1 MQVVDLGQMSWQ
13 DAWARQ
19 ELAHEMLLR
28 GKGEETL
35 FLVEH
40 PHVITLGRQTDLS
53 LRNLRYT
60 REELAL
66 NGIDVVETD
75 RGGNVTYHGP
85 GQLVAYPILR
95 LSDHR
100 FTVGGYVRALQEAVV
115 DCLGRCML
123 KATVDPTAVGVWV
136 EDRSAQLAK
145 ICAIGVRVRRGVTL
159 HGIALN
165 VETDLKYFDLIV
177 PCGLEGRPV
186 TSLRKILG
194 MRAPQMEHVKWL
206 LSNSIVNRLT
216 NASMALEG

>member
-1 MQVVDLGQMSWQ
+1 MQVIDLGQMSWQ

-19 ELAHEMLLR
+19 EQAHEAILR
-28 GKGEETL
+28 GRMDETL

-60 REELAL
+60 REELAA

-85 GQLVAYPILR
+85 GQLVAYPVMR
-95 LSDHR
+95 LADHR
-100 FTVGGYVRALQEAVV
+100 FTVGGYVRCLQDAVV

-123 KATVDPTAVGVWV
+123 KATVDPTAIGVWV
-136 EDRSAQLAK
+136 EDRGQMAK
-145 ICAIGVRVRRGVTL
+145 ICAIGVRIRRGVSL
-159 HGIALN
+159 HGVALN

-186 TSLRKILG
+186 TSVRKVLG
-194 MRAPQMEHVKWL
+194 MRAPQIEHVKWL
-206 LSNSIVNRLT
+206 LSNSLVSGLT
-216 NASMALEG
+216 NTSLALEG

>member
-13 DAWARQ
+13 DAWDRQ
-19 ELAHEMLLR
+19 QQAHDAVLR
-28 GKGEETL
+28 GSMEETL

-40 PHVITLGRQTDLS
+40 PHVITLGRQTELS

-60 REELAL
+60 REELRM

-85 GQLVAYPILR
+85 GQLVAYPILK
-95 LSDHR
+95 LADHR
-100 FTVGGYVRALQEAVV
+100 FTVGGYVRSLQDAVI

-123 KATVDPTAVGVWV
+123 KATLDPDAVGVWV
-136 EDRSAQLAK
+136 EDRGQLAK
-145 ICAIGVRVRRGVTL
+145 ICSIGVRVRRGVTL
-159 HGIALN
+159 HGVALN

-186 TSLRKILG
+186 TSVRKTLG
-194 MRAPQMEHVKWL
+194 MRAPQIEHVKWL
-206 LSNSIVNRLT
+206 LTNSLVSGLT
-216 NASMALEG
+216 NTSLALEG